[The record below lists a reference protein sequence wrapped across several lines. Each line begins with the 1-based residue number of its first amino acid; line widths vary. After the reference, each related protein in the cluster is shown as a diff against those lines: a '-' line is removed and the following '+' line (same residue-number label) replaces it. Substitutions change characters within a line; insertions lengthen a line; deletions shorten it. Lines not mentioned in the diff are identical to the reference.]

1 MRDACTAR
9 RSLLPVLAISVPL
22 GFTSYRTLNRITN
35 LHLDLELWE
44 DKSVAEAASLV
55 IMSGHIT
62 EVRRNLSVAACQ
74 PCRKAKVGCDHVHPC
89 SRCIRRGLQHQW

>member
-1 MRDACTAR
+1 
-9 RSLLPVLAISVPL
+9 V
-22 GFTSYRTLNRITN
+22 NRITK